1 MKYKQLL
8 EIEYQL
14 KLSLRKAETEWDEY
28 VKYGKE
34 SALYKIA
41 HMQVKTL
48 RQSIKDINQAIT
60 IMGENNLYTY
70 GD

>member
-14 KLSLRKAETEWDEY
+14 KLALITRKREWDEY

-41 HMQVKTL
+41 HTQVKTL
-48 RQSIKDINQAIT
+48 RQSIKDLNQAIT